1 VVINISYV
9 FYVPIWLI
17 FNFIPGTFPVP
28 VGRLSSPDILIVLLV
43 ALTALKC
50 IIDEC

>member
-1 VVINISYV
+1 M
-9 FYVPIWLI
+9 WLI
-17 FNFIPGTFPVP
+17 FNFIQGTFPVP
-28 VGRLSSPDILIVLLV
+28 IGQLSSPDILIVLLV